1 MHYFCIPKTN
11 INLIYMD
18 AANTLESQINR
29 SDYKILIVDDVVS
42 NVLLLKILLTN
53 EKFQVCT
60 ANCGNMCIEQARAE
74 KPDLIL
80 LDVMM
85 PDISGFDTAVIL
97 KKDPE
102 LKDIPIIFLTAL
114 NSPADL
120 VKGFQVGANDFL
132 SKPFNKEELVVRVM
146 HQIALVAAKR
156 LIEKQNRELLA
167 TINNRDKMYSVIAHD
182 LRSPMAS
189 IRMVLN
195 LAVAAISPDVVGQE
209 IFELID
215 KANKESEDVHDL
227 LDNLLKWT
235 KSQTGR
241 LNVVYQD
248 IDLDDVQCI
257 SKSFPGFIDV
267 INNELAPSKMQSIYR
282 GDVLKLRIYGQSHSK
297 RIGVYIE
304 GLPDS
309 VRLDEEYTAGIM
321 ARRAPGKNKWS
332 TSRVEADEVHFEK
345 IRKMVHGYIINTN
358 TKPKDYESLLNKPR
372 PSHADYTA
380 RFLYGDDAAR
390 SGGGIFSGRMTA
402 PLCIAGSI
410 AKCELE
416 KRGIKIYSH
425 LLQIGEASDVGYY
438 EGFTQDEI
446 SKVQKKELPVIDDE
460 AGKLMIQVIDAAR
473 KDCDSVG
480 GVIETVVYG
489 MPAGIGGPLFDGIEG
504 KLAQIIYAVPAV
516 KGVEFG
522 YGFESS
528 YLRGSENNDPF
539 EYDKDGKVVLKT
551 NKCGGILG
559 GISVGGDC
567 APIVFSTAVKPTP
580 SIGKKQQTVDLA
592 EHKNTEIII
601 EGRHDP
607 CIAPRAVPVIECAA
621 AVAIYDMILAKE
633 KEN

>member
-1 MHYFCIPKTN
+1 
-11 INLIYMD
+11 MD

-209 IFELID
+209 IFDLID

-241 LNVVYQD
+241 LSVVMQ
-248 IDLDDVQCI
+248 DLDLNDIIPGVVDIFEMIAANKKIKLSYTGGSTIVRADNDMLKTIVRNFMSNAIKFSPEDSSIEITVTSDADFAKI
-257 SKSFPGFIDV
+257 SVRDHGVGIAADRID
-267 INNELAPSKMQSIYR
+267 SIFHKGETTYGTGGEEGSGLGLQLCQDFAR
-282 GDVLKLRIYGQSHSK
+282 KIGGDVMVQSVEGEGSTFSVLVPLK
-297 RIGVYIE
+297 
-304 GLPDS
+304 
-309 VRLDEEYTAGIM
+309 
-321 ARRAPGKNKWS
+321 
-332 TSRVEADEVHFEK
+332 
-345 IRKMVHGYIINTN
+345 
-358 TKPKDYESLLNKPR
+358 KD
-372 PSHADYTA
+372 
-380 RFLYGDDAAR
+380 
-390 SGGGIFSGRMTA
+390 
-402 PLCIAGSI
+402 
-410 AKCELE
+410 
-416 KRGIKIYSH
+416 
-425 LLQIGEASDVGYY
+425 
-438 EGFTQDEI
+438 
-446 SKVQKKELPVIDDE
+446 
-460 AGKLMIQVIDAAR
+460 
-473 KDCDSVG
+473 
-480 GVIETVVYG
+480 
-489 MPAGIGGPLFDGIEG
+489 
-504 KLAQIIYAVPAV
+504 
-516 KGVEFG
+516 
-522 YGFESS
+522 
-528 YLRGSENNDPF
+528 
-539 EYDKDGKVVLKT
+539 
-551 NKCGGILG
+551 
-559 GISVGGDC
+559 
-567 APIVFSTAVKPTP
+567 
-580 SIGKKQQTVDLA
+580 
-592 EHKNTEIII
+592 
-601 EGRHDP
+601 
-607 CIAPRAVPVIECAA
+607 
-621 AVAIYDMILAKE
+621 
-633 KEN
+633 